1 MSEMFDIGIK
11 ASNFKHLKKL
21 YQLEDISEDDKISYQ
36 QKLKHDDPDVY
47 NQVLNLKKRLES
59 NIINVK
65 RVIISLVKLILL
77 INFFDFF
84 LEFLLI

>member
-1 MSEMFDIGIK
+1 MGEMFDIGIK
-11 ASNFKHLKKL
+11 SSNFKHLKKL

-65 RVIISLVKLILL
+65 RVLL
-77 INFFDFF
+77 YDEDPIMNVD
-84 LEFLLI
+84 

>member
-47 NQVLNLKKRLES
+47 NQVLNLKKRL
-59 NIINVK
+59 
-65 RVIISLVKLILL
+65 
-77 INFFDFF
+77 
-84 LEFLLI
+84 